1 MCFRKW
7 GLFCYRKESLSKESL
22 ESMMGQP
29 LDLYDITVSE
39 RDSFQN
45 GDESIFALEAI
56 AEDTC
61 FLCNVESDNLERI
74 NMRNKIKKHRYR
86 CKWCLCNR
94 QWWYVCHWQ

>member
-1 MCFRKW
+1 M
-7 GLFCYRKESLSKESL
+7 SKESL

-45 GDESIFALEAI
+45 GDESIFALEEI

-74 NMRNKIKKHRYR
+74 NMRNKIKKTS
-86 CKWCLCNR
+86 L
-94 QWWYVCHWQ
+94 

>member
-1 MCFRKW
+1 MCFREG
-7 GLFCYRKESLSKESL
+7 GLFCELQKRKFEY
-22 ESMMGQP
+22 MMGQP

-56 AEDTC
+56 GEDTC

-74 NMRNKIKKHRYR
+74 KADMNS
-86 CKWCLCNR
+86 
-94 QWWYVCHWQ
+94 

>member
-1 MCFRKW
+1 M
-7 GLFCYRKESLSKESL
+7 SKESL
-22 ESMMGQP
+22 ESMMGQS

-86 CKWCLCNR
+86 CK
-94 QWWYVCHWQ
+94 